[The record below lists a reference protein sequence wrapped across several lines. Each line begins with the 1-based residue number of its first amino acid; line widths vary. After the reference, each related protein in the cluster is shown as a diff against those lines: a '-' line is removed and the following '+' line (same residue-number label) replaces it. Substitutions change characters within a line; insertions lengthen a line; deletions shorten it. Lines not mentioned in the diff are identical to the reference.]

1 MSKAQAKQ
9 AMRLHSSRGIG
20 LKAAWAI
27 VKRGGGSTAKRKG
40 SKGKRHKGGGGY
52 RSYIS
57 RAGSHLKGGRIPMTL
72 SYLVGGGAAE
82 IFNLAPT
89 QRQKF
94 FAGLTQVARELGI
107 NMVINGYTLAA
118 GLLALNALAAVSPWA
133 GAKINAFL
141 GRFYV
146 RL

>member
-9 AMRLHSSRGIG
+9 AMRLHGSRGIS

-40 SKGKRHKGGGGY
+40 KGGKRHRGGGGY

>member
-1 MSKAQAKQ
+1 
-9 AMRLHSSRGIG
+9 
-20 LKAAWAI
+20 
-27 VKRGGGSTAKRKG
+27 
-40 SKGKRHKGGGGY
+40 
-52 RSYIS
+52 
-57 RAGSHLKGGRIPMTL
+57 MTL

-94 FAGLTQVARELGI
+94 FAGLTQVAKELGI
-107 NMVINGYTLAA
+107 TMAINGYNLAA

-141 GRFYV
+141 GRFYM